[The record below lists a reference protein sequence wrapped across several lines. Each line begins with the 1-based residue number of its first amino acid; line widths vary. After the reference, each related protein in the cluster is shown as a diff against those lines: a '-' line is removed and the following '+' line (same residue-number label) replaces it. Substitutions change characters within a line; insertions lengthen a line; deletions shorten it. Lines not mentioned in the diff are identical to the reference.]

1 MALGLT
7 LEELITIYR
16 VQFPVMQQYERETYF
31 DQNGRIVF
39 TTSKGLVGV
48 GLPRK
53 GNKKTETKGW
63 EDVQNMTEGTVE
75 VTTTDDTLPT
85 GAYQRTISYQAP
97 FDKCDRVEDYRTA
110 WEYFS
115 QKD

>member
-1 MALGLT
+1 
-7 LEELITIYR
+7 
-16 VQFPVMQQYERETYF
+16 MQQYERETYF

-53 GNKKTETKGW
+53 GNKKT
-63 EDVQNMTEGTVE
+63 QTVE
-75 VTTTDDTLPT
+75 ITTTDDTLPT

-115 QKD
+115 HA

>member
-1 MALGLT
+1 MIAGLM
-7 LEELITIYR
+7 IYDCGSL
-16 VQFPVMQQYERETYF
+16 Q
-31 DQNGRIVF
+31 
-39 TTSKGLVGV
+39 
-48 GLPRK
+48 
-53 GNKKTETKGW
+53 
-63 EDVQNMTEGTVE
+63 VE